1 MARCNP
7 AARDQFGCVGN
18 GKTQPAVARRLCA
31 VQVRIRATPTMR
43 TQLERDDV
51 LSNRHLAPFD
61 AWSMIFSENRY
72 PLFGIMLKAER
83 KSATLEVRVRVPAPA
98 PIRLGSSAV
107 ERRVEGARVGGSI
120 PSPGTMGTAQGADDP
135 CRI

>member
-18 GKTQPAVARRLCA
+18 GKTQPAVTRRLCA
-31 VQVRIRATPTMR
+31 VQVRIRATPTKR

-51 LSNRHLAPFD
+51 LRNRHLALFD
-61 AWSMIFSENRY
+61 AWSMISSENRC

-83 KSATLEVRVRVPAPA
+83 KSATVEVRVQFPAPA
-98 PIRLGSSAV
+98 PI
-107 ERRVEGARVGGSI
+107 
-120 PSPGTMGTAQGADDP
+120 SP
-135 CRI
+135 RKLIW